1 MDDPIAALLKR
12 RRPAVAPE
20 EPAAASP
27 SAAPQQQQQ
36 DAAEAP
42 VPDPVRPKIVRTPR
56 PRSRPTTRSRSRE
69 DQGTRQSQPRKAST
83 VWIPERLLSA
93 VIAYRERTNRSNGVV
108 VLASLRGVDGDA
120 IRARLAATTGGG
132 GIGDFAVWGRTDPGP
147 YKAWNIRMRLED
159 YEFLDGLVEEL
170 GAASRGQLLT
180 TALDLFLA
188 GETADA

>member
-1 MDDPIAALLKR
+1 
-12 RRPAVAPE
+12 
-20 EPAAASP
+20 
-27 SAAPQQQQQ
+27 
-36 DAAEAP
+36 
-42 VPDPVRPKIVRTPR
+42 
-56 PRSRPTTRSRSRE
+56 
-69 DQGTRQSQPRKAST
+69 
-83 VWIPERLLSA
+83 LLSA

-147 YKAWNIRMRLED
+147 YTAWNIRMRPED

-188 GETADA
+188 GESADA